1 MELHP
6 SLEWRQALGMA
17 GSDLLDA
24 LHCDGYE
31 VARLIERINGGWF
44 AVLRYPDGRTVRR
57 NCASFSTGKTGCDRW
72 ALRHLD
78 ELQARS
84 RRKQLELIAGQPW
97 RGNEAANARTALQ
110 ELQK

>member
-1 MELHP
+1 MLAMELHP

-44 AVLRYPDGRTVRR
+44 AVLR
-57 NCASFSTGKTGCDRW
+57 
-72 ALRHLD
+72 
-78 ELQARS
+78 
-84 RRKQLELIAGQPW
+84 
-97 RGNEAANARTALQ
+97 
-110 ELQK
+110 